1 MATKTLAPFTSKITN
16 LKATYTTNEEP
27 RLNLFARQKNW
38 NPNIYTVATS
48 EVLPTII
55 DDAFYEVYRLTDDTV
70 AIPYGT
76 GSDNHTKLSYDKDGN
91 YFNLDMKL
99 LESGYAYGIRFAYY
113 LQGQYREQ
121 PEVFKFRV
129 QD

>member
-1 MATKTLAPFTSKITN
+1 M
-16 LKATYTTNEEP
+16 
-27 RLNLFARQKNW
+27 
-38 NPNIYTVATS
+38 
-48 EVLPTII
+48 
-55 DDAFYEVYRLTDDTV
+55 TDDTI

-91 YFNLDMKL
+91 YFDLDMTL
-99 LESGYAYGIRFAYY
+99 LESGYAYGIRLAYY

-121 PEVFKFRV
+121 SEVFKFRV